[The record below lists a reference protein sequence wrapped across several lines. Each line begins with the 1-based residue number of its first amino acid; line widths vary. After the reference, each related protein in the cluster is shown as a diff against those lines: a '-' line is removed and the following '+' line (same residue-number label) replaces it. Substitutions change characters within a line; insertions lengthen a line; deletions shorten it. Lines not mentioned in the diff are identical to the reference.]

1 MVGLIFL
8 TTLDYRA
15 FRELQ
20 KSRKTEIV
28 SRILQE
34 RASLHKQRKS
44 QSPPK
49 AIKPRGK
56 LMDPLL
62 QSREAWQS
70 EETCKHADGE
80 ISQVIKGQEI
90 NSLWIILFWFVLLN
104 VQVIEFCLK

>member
-20 KSRKTEIV
+20 KSRKMEIV

-34 RASLHKQRKS
+34 RASIHKQRKT
-44 QSPPK
+44 QSPTK
-49 AIKPRGK
+49 AIKAHGK
-56 LMDPLL
+56 LGDALL
-62 QSREAWQS
+62 QSGKAWQS

-80 ISQVIKGQEI
+80 ISQVIKGLGI
-90 NSLWIILFWFVLLN
+90 SSF
-104 VQVIEFCLK
+104 